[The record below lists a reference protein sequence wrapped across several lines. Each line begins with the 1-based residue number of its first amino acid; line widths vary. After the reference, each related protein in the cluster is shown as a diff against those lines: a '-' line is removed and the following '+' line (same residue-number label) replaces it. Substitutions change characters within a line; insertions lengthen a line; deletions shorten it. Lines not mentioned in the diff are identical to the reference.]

1 MIHANDRIETS
12 HRINKTALVPTSNS
26 SYNEEW
32 VSSLMEDCTLCPRKC
47 HVDRLA
53 GQTGFCGQTAKLT
66 AARAALHFWEE
77 PCISGTHGSGTVFFS
92 GCNLR
97 CAFCQNY
104 IIAHGESGLE
114 ISLQRLSEIFLELQD
129 KGAHNINLVT
139 PSHFIPQ
146 ICVALQKAKS
156 SGLSVPIVYNT
167 GSYENIDSLKYLQG
181 LVDIYLPDFK
191 YYSGELSQNLSH
203 SPDYFSI
210 AASALEEM
218 YRQVCRPVFD
228 TASGLMKKGIIVLH
242 LLLP

>member
-129 KGAHNINLVT
+129 KGAHNIIRVP

-146 ICVALQKAKS
+146 IGVALQKAKS

-218 YRQVCRPVFD
+218 YRQV
-228 TASGLMKKGIIVLH
+228 
-242 LLLP
+242 